1 MHDTAVL
8 LSRHFM
14 KERLQYGLYG
24 LYPKY
29 RIYNEPL
36 TIFLGMVGHA
46 LVVLTLQADRGSL
59 ADQCESIFLELWI
72 FGILKSCYISIRTS
86 STTKKRK
93 LFLRQCSFSV
103 RKDLAS
109 IKRNVRPMD
118 YPVLDEKLAGA
129 YGRVDPAVDGRQIG
143 VAAMDHHR
151 WSICESDNGNV
162 CRVHPFHRRHYAS
175 VE

>member
-36 TIFLGMVGHA
+36 TVFLGMVGHA

-59 ADQCESIFLELWI
+59 ADQCESICFSQRESKENFNFAVLKMLNNYLHLESLSLLIKKIYIYMCIYI
-72 FGILKSCYISIRTS
+72 F
-86 STTKKRK
+86 
-93 LFLRQCSFSV
+93 FQCV
-103 RKDLAS
+103 RKF
-109 IKRNVRPMD
+109 
-118 YPVLDEKLAGA
+118 
-129 YGRVDPAVDGRQIG
+129 GR
-143 VAAMDHHR
+143 
-151 WSICESDNGNV
+151 C
-162 CRVHPFHRRHYAS
+162 
-175 VE
+175 

>member
-36 TIFLGMVGHA
+36 TVFLGMVGHA

-59 ADQCESIFLELWI
+59 ADQCESIFLTMNPWNLAI
-72 FGILKSCYISIRTS
+72 TVRTL

-93 LFLRQCSFSV
+93 LFLCQCSSSV
-103 RKDLAS
+103 RENLAS
-109 IKRNVRPMD
+109 IKRNVCSMD
-118 YPVLDEKLAGA
+118 YSVLDKKLAGA

-143 VAAMDHHR
+143 VTAMDYHR
-151 WSICESDNGNV
+151 WSLCESDNGNV
-162 CRVHPFHRRHYAS
+162 HRVRPFYRRHHAS